1 MANEIKFTEEELT
14 SLRDLRDNYASTQ
27 QALGQL
33 EVRRMLLD
41 QQGEQLNN
49 QKLELEAQYVEIQKT
64 ESSLVNS
71 LNEKYGPGN
80 LDPETGVFTPTE
92 NK

>member
-1 MANEIKFTEEELT
+1 MANEIKFTEEELK
-14 SLRDLRDNYASTQ
+14 SLRDLRDNYATTQ
-27 QALGQL
+27 LSLGQL
-33 EVRRMLLD
+33 EVQRMLLT
-41 QQGEQLNN
+41 QQEERLHD

>member
-1 MANEIKFTEEELT
+1 MAKEIKFTEEELK
-14 SLRDLRDNYASTQ
+14 SLRDLRDNYATTQ
-27 QALGQL
+27 LSLGQL
-33 EVRRMLLD
+33 EVQKMLLN
-41 QQGEQLNN
+41 QQQEQLAD
-49 QKLELEAQYVEIQKT
+49 QKLELEVQYVEIQKT

-71 LNEKYGPGN
+71 LNEKYWPGN

>member
-1 MANEIKFTEEELT
+1 MAKEIKFTEEELK
-14 SLRDLRDNYASTQ
+14 SLRDLRDNYATTQ
-27 QALGQL
+27 LSLGQL
-33 EVRRMLLD
+33 EVQKMLLN
-41 QQGEQLNN
+41 QQQEQLAN
-49 QKLELEAQYVEIQKT
+49 QKLELEVQYVEIQKT

-80 LDPETGVFTPTE
+80 LDPESGVFTPTE

>member
-1 MANEIKFTEEELT
+1 MAKEIKFTEEELK
-14 SLRDLRDNYASTQ
+14 SLRDLRDNYATTQ
-27 QALGQL
+27 LSLGQL
-33 EVRRMLLD
+33 EVQKMLLT
-41 QQGEQLNN
+41 QQEERLND
-49 QKLELEAQYVEIQKT
+49 QKLELEAQYIEIQKT

>member
-1 MANEIKFTEEELT
+1 M
-14 SLRDLRDNYASTQ
+14 RDLRDNYATTQ
-27 QALGQL
+27 LSLGQL
-33 EVRRMLLD
+33 EVQRMLLD
-41 QQGEQLNN
+41 QQQERLHD